1 MNTLDRGKI
10 LTEALP
16 YIQRY
21 NGKTVVINCGGSM
34 MDSKE
39 LRGAVASDVMMLRLV
54 GIQVVLVHGMGV
66 EVLSAVEQGGVPV
79 TYENEKPCLTEAV
92 VEKKIPVLT
101 HKHYITTLTHS
112 HPAPGGETGQALT
125 GSYLGEDSLVS
136 EKFNPVLQDQNIVC
150 WEHGKELPIE
160 DGFIILN
167 RKLEVGD
174 KVLLLRV
181 EAGKRFIVLSRVFDI
196 EGGS

>member
-1 MNTLDRGKI
+1 M
-10 LTEALP
+10 
-16 YIQRY
+16 
-21 NGKTVVINCGGSM
+21 
-34 MDSKE
+34 
-39 LRGAVASDVMMLRLV
+39 
-54 GIQVVLVHGMGV
+54 
-66 EVLSAVEQGGVPV
+66 
-79 TYENEKPCLTEAV
+79 
-92 VEKKIPVLT
+92 
-101 HKHYITTLTHS
+101 
-112 HPAPGGETGQALT
+112 
-125 GSYLGEDSLVS
+125 
-136 EKFNPVLQDQNIVC
+136 C

>member
-1 MNTLDRGKI
+1 MSLAGTLYEMMQCSAKASQPTALKTGTVTAVDPLEITINT
-10 LTEALP
+10 
-16 YIQRY
+16 
-21 NGKTVVINCGGSM
+21 SM
-34 MDSKE
+34 APLKAE
-39 LRGAVASDVMMLRLV
+39 TLL
-54 GIQVVLVHGMGV
+54 
-66 EVLSAVEQGGVPV
+66 
-79 TYENEKPCLTEAV
+79 LTEAV

-101 HKHYITTLTHS
+101 HKHYIKTLTHS

-136 EKFNPVLQDQNIVC
+136 EGFNPVLQDQNIVC

>member
-1 MNTLDRGKI
+1 MSLAGTLYEMNQRSMKASQ
-10 LTEALP
+10 LTAL
-16 YIQRY
+16 
-21 NGKTVVINCGGSM
+21 KTGTVTAVDPLEITIDTSM
-34 MDSKE
+34 QALK
-39 LRGAVASDVMMLRLV
+39 AS
-54 GIQVVLVHGMGV
+54 VL
-66 EVLSAVEQGGVPV
+66 L
-79 TYENEKPCLTEAV
+79 LTEAV

-101 HKHYITTLTHS
+101 HKHYIQTLSHTHT
-112 HPAPGGETGQALT
+112 APGGATGQALT

-136 EKFNPVLQDQNIVC
+136 EGFNATLQDQNIVC

-167 RKLEVGD
+167 RKLEMGD

-196 EGGS
+196 EEGS